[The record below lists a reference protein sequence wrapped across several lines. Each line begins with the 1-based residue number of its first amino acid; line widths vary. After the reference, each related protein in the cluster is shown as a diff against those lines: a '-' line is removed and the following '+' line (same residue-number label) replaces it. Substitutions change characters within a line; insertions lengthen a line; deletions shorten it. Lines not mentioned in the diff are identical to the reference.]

1 MSGLDKII
9 SQIKEEADASAAKIL
24 NEANEEAE
32 QIKAQAEEDCLAL
45 KERATVQN
53 EAVREDILRR
63 NRSTAQM
70 QRRRELLVAKQE
82 VIDEIIG
89 DAHDSLLQMDASEYF
104 DALVK
109 LVEKH
114 AQPQEGQL
122 CLNQKDLDR
131 VPADFAEAVSQAA
144 QKKGGK
150 LTVSDQPCQIDG
162 GFLLVYGDIEENCS
176 FETLFTSEREN
187 LQDKLHTFLFA

>member
-9 SQIKEEADASAAKIL
+9 SQIKEEADDSAAKIL
-24 NEANEEAE
+24 NEANEQAAK
-32 QIKAQAEEDCLAL
+32 IKAEAEEDCLAL
-45 KERATVQN
+45 RERATVQN
-53 EAVREDILRR
+53 EAAREDIMRR

-89 DAHDSLLQMDASEYF
+89 EAHDSMLRMEVPEYF
-104 DALVK
+104 GALVK

-114 AQPQEGQL
+114 AQPQDGKL

-131 VPADFAEAVSQAA
+131 VPADFAESVSQAA
-144 QKKGGK
+144 QKKGGT

-162 GFLLVYGDIEENCS
+162 GFLLIYGDIEENCS
-176 FETLFTSEREN
+176 FETLFVSEREN